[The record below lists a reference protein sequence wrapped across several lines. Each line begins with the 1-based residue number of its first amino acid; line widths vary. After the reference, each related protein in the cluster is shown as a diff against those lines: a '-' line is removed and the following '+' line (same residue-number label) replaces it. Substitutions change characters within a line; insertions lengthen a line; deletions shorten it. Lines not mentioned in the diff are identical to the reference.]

1 MTASGKEAAEDRVGD
16 SAVESEPAAE
26 AADGAAEPAD
36 GAVAESGEAQ
46 LEGSPTGAGGAAE
59 ATEEIPAAGAR
70 PRGRAR
76 PLLVFCAVFTV
87 LALALAAVAVWLGLG
102 LQARQ
107 RHSAEREA
115 ALHAA
120 RLAAADL
127 MTIDYRTAGSDLARI
142 VAMSTGPF
150 RSQVISA
157 RPGLIQQVEAAR
169 SVSTANVLAAGLTS
183 DVSGGTAQVI
193 VVVDATI
200 TSKNAPNGVVD
211 HYRETVTVTREG
223 SRWLASQVTFASPAG
238 Q

>member
-1 MTASGKEAAEDRVGD
+1 VGVAADRLTGAEQITGSAREAEDRDGET
-16 SAVESEPAAE
+16 AQERGPA
-26 AADGAAEPAD
+26 AAEPAT
-36 GAVAESGEAQ
+36 GAAVDLGEA
-46 LEGSPTGAGGAAE
+46 EAAE
-59 ATEEIPAAGAR
+59 EVADVPAAAR
-70 PRGRAR
+70 APAGRS
-76 PLLVFCAVFTV
+76 LLAFCAVFTV
-87 LALALAAVAVWLGLG
+87 LALALAAVATWLGLG

-107 RHSAEREA
+107 RQSAQREA

-127 MTIDYRTAGSDLARI
+127 MTIDYRTAGSDLDRI
-142 VAMSTGPF
+142 IGISTGAF

-157 RPGLIQQVEAAR
+157 RPGLMQQVEAAR
-169 SVSTANVLAAGLTS
+169 SVSTANVLAAGLTG

-211 HYRETVTVTREG
+211 HYRETVTVTRVG